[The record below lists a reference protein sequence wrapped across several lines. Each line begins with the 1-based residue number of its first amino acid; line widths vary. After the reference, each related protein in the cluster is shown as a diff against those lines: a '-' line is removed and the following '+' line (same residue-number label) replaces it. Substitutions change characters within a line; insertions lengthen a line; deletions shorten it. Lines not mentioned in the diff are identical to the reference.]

1 MDMDPNQ
8 RPQVDFSSDR
18 PIEGLKQQHQF
29 IKKLFDSYLKTQD
42 VAVKR
47 QAGPQILLQLEMH
60 AALEESTFYPA
71 VQQVDA
77 TLVDEC
83 EDEHQQAK
91 QMISQLKGMEP
102 GDAQCDRMFQQL
114 CDAIMHHVQVEE
126 QQLFPKVEQSGIDLD
141 QLGTQ
146 MQMFESN
153 MLSAQAKAS
162 ENRGTA
168 RP

>member
-60 AALEESTFYPA
+60 TALEESTFYPA
-71 VQQVDA
+71 VQKVDT

-91 QMISQLKGMEP
+91 H
-102 GDAQCDRMFQQL
+102 QQRGRYRPA
-114 CDAIMHHVQVEE
+114 D
-126 QQLFPKVEQSGIDLD
+126 KW
-141 QLGTQ
+141 LGNVHRRAT
-146 MQMFESN
+146 
-153 MLSAQAKAS
+153 LSRS
-162 ENRGTA
+162 RLRGG
-168 RP
+168 RS